1 MRFLQAGLLLA
12 LVVALVA
19 TPSTR
24 RHLFQAGDLGGF
36 AAFYC
41 GGAVARQ
48 GRDPYRAEPLRAC
61 EQTLPAYGYDAAG
74 VVEPAP
80 FPPVVLAAFGALSL
94 VPFAWAYGAY
104 AALALIAI
112 AFAAWALARMTGFSP
127 WFAGASL
134 AVGALYQNVRFGE
147 IPPLVIGILCAAA
160 LLLER
165 GRPRAA
171 ALVASLS
178 LIEPH
183 VAGPVLLALFVA
195 SRPARATLAIV
206 GAALA
211 AVSVVVFQPQLT
223 VEYFAFAL
231 PAHAAAEVTA
241 NDQYSITW
249 IAHVLGAPDRWA
261 IRIGS
266 IAFAATA
273 ALGVLAGKRLATRF
287 ARPALVVLVPAAF
300 AVIGGLFVH
309 DIQLPIAVPA
319 ALVLASVTTG
329 RVRALSLAAVMG
341 LAVSWYAGSGALLG
355 LAALAV
361 TAWTAPLAF
370 AQPWR
375 RAAFAAGV
383 CAAYACAVLGIH
395 AVPSGIH
402 AALPPH
408 PDVGGPPDEL
418 ASTVWGRF
426 VRTTPYGWASPR
438 TFAEK
443 LPLFG
448 ALALLVCA
456 VVRAAT
462 SEAVRREPSAPPS
475 R

>member
-1 MRFLQAGLLLA
+1 M
-12 LVVALVA
+12 
-19 TPSTR
+19 
-24 RHLFQAGDLGGF
+24 FQAGDLGGF
-36 AAFYC
+36 SAFSC
-41 GGAVARQ
+41 GGAVLRH
-48 GRDPYRAEPLRAC
+48 GHDPYRAEPLRAC
-61 EQTLPAYGYDAAG
+61 EQALPAYRYDAAG

-80 FPPVVLAAFGALSL
+80 FPPIVLAAFGVLSL
-94 VPFAWAYGAY
+94 LPFAWAYGAY

-112 AFAAWALARMTGFSP
+112 AFATWALARVTGFSP

-134 AVGALYQNVRFGE
+134 AIGALYQNLRFGE

-171 ALVASLS
+171 ALVGSLL

-183 VAGPVLLALFVA
+183 VAGPVLLALFLV
-195 SRPARATLAIV
+195 SRPARTTLAIAGV
-206 GAALA
+206 ALA
-211 AVSVVVFQPQLT
+211 ALSLVVFHPLLT
-223 VEYFAFAL
+223 VEYFFLAL

-241 NDQYSITW
+241 NDQYSVTW
-249 IAHVLGAPDRWA
+249 LAHALGAPDGWA
-261 IRIGS
+261 IRAGS
-266 IAFAATA
+266 IAYAATA

-287 ARPALVVLVPAAF
+287 SRPALAVLVPAAF
-300 AVIGGLFVH
+300 AVTGGVFVH

-329 RVRALSLAAVMG
+329 RVRTLALAAAMG
-341 LAVSWYAGSGALLG
+341 LAVSWYAGFGALL
-355 LAALAV
+355 ALTAV
-361 TAWTAPLAF
+361 GVMAWTAPIAF

-375 RAAFAAGV
+375 RAVFAASV

-395 AVPSGIH
+395 AVSPGIH

-408 PDVGGPPDEL
+408 PNVGGPPDEL

-426 VRTTPYGWASPR
+426 VRMTPYGWASPR
-438 TFAEK
+438 TLAEK
-443 LPLFG
+443 VPLFG
-448 ALALLVCA
+448 ALALF
-456 VVRAAT
+456 VVATLRAAT
-462 SEAVRREPSAPPS
+462 SEPAVTPEPSAPPS